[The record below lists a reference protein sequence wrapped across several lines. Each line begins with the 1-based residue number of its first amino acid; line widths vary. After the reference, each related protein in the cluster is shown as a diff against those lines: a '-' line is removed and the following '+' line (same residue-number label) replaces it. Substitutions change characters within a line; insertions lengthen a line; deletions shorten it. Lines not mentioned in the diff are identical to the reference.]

1 MAGII
6 RSYRDLVVWQKGVE
20 LAVRLYSVTRRFP
33 AHERFG
39 LSSQIQ
45 RAAVSISA
53 NIAEG
58 NSKSGKGHYL
68 NHLSDATGSLS
79 ELETLLLISHRV
91 GYLTAASDHAL
102 MALTDEVGRMLNSL
116 TRSVAR
122 SCEGASRPHLGPRI

>member
-6 RSYRDLVVWQKGVE
+6 RSYRDLIVWQKGVE
-20 LAVRLYSVTRRFP
+20 LAVRLYAVTRRFP

-39 LSSQIQ
+39 LSSQLQ
-45 RAAVSISA
+45 RVAVSISA

-68 NHLSDATGSLS
+68 NHLSPSTGSLS
-79 ELETLLLISHRV
+79 ESETVVLIPHRV
-91 GYLTAASDHAL
+91 GYLTAAAYRDLA
-102 MALTDEVGRMLNSL
+102 ALTDEIGRMLNRL

-122 SCEGASRPHLGPRI
+122 SDATGRPDII

>member
-1 MAGII
+1 MAE
-6 RSYRDLVVWQKGVE
+6 RRRTRCS
-20 LAVRLYSVTRRFP
+20 AVRRYATFSNSRTLR
-33 AHERFG
+33 

-68 NHLSDATGSLS
+68 NHLSHATGSLG
-79 ELETLLLISHRV
+79 ELETLLLIAHRV
-91 GYLTAASDHAL
+91 GYLTAATYRAL
-102 MALTDEVGRMLNSL
+102 MALTDEIGRMLNSL

-122 SCEGASRPHLGPRI
+122 SDAQGRPTI

>member
-1 MAGII
+1 MAGVI
-6 RSYRDLVVWQKGVE
+6 RSYRDLTVWQKGVE
-20 LAVRLYSVTRRFP
+20 LAVRLYGVTRRFP

-68 NHLSDATGSLS
+68 NHLSHAAGSLS
-79 ELETLLLISHRV
+79 ELETLLLIAHRV
-91 GYLTAASDHAL
+91 GYLTAATYRAL
-102 MALTDEVGRMLNSL
+102 MALTDEIGRMLNSL

-122 SCEGASRPHLGPRI
+122 SDAHGRPTI

>member
-6 RSYRDLVVWQKGVE
+6 RSYRDLTVWQKSVD
-20 LAVRLYSVTRRFP
+20 LAHRLYGVTRGFP
-33 AHERFG
+33 ADERFG

-45 RAAVSISA
+45 RAAVSIPA

-68 NHLSDATGSLS
+68 NHLSHATGSLS
-79 ELETLLLISHRV
+79 ELETLLLIAHRV
-91 GYLTAASDHAL
+91 GYLTAAAYRVLVS
-102 MALTDEVGRMLNSL
+102 LTDEVGRMLNSL

-122 SCEGASRPHLGPRI
+122 SAARGRPDVI